1 MAKVTQQ
8 DVISFL
14 KEKVVQLTKEL
25 ATSQNALNALEGTSS
40 SDLPAKKVRKPKA
53 EVKAINTKRK
63 YTARANGAKRG
74 RKPKAQATA
83 SDDEAVVE

>member
-40 SDLPAKKVRKPKA
+40 SDVPAKKVRKPKA
-53 EVKAINTKRK
+53 EVKTLNTKRK

-83 SDDEAVVE
+83 SDEAVVE

>member
-25 ATSQNALNALEGTSS
+25 ATSQNALNALEGFSS
-40 SDLPAKKVRKPKA
+40 SDVPAKKPRKPKA
-53 EVKAINTKRK
+53 EVKSLNTKRK

-74 RKPKAQATA
+74 RKPKAQAT
-83 SDDEAVVE
+83 SSEEPIVE

>member
-40 SDLPAKKVRKPKA
+40 SEAPAKKPRKPKA
-53 EVKAINTKRK
+53 EVKTSNIKRK

-83 SDDEAVVE
+83 SEEAIVE